1 MAPIAALMW
10 LVLGRTGVPALQES
24 GPKTALTFDRD
35 VAPIIF
41 TNCTVCHRPGGS
53 GPVSLL
59 TYRDVQK
66 HENQIVA
73 VTRSRLMPPWLPE
86 PGYGSFVDERR
97 LSDQEIRTIQL
108 WVAQG
113 GQEGVSSD
121 MPPAPEFSEGWQ
133 LGRPDLVIQ
142 PPEPY
147 FLKAGGNADSWPRF
161 LLPVPISGTHY
172 VKGVEI
178 DPGNPRAVHHC
189 YIVIDRSQML
199 HFANG
204 EVYETGSFGMENQV
218 ASGAA
223 ELDSRFL
230 TWRSG
235 TLPFF
240 EPEGATW
247 RLDKNT
253 DLTLTMHL
261 LPSGKTEEIQPKV
274 ALYFSDQPPRKFP
287 MLLHLEH
294 DSDIDIP
301 PGVKDY
307 HVADD
312 LVLPTD
318 VKVLALLPHAHYLCR
333 EMQAYA
339 TLPDGTRQWLIRI
352 ERWNFDWQGVFRYLN
367 PISLPKGS
375 TLSMR
380 YAYDNTAG
388 NPLNP
393 HNPPRRVVGGPK
405 STDEMADLWLEV
417 LPDRREDLFEL
428 EIALMRHKLEKY
440 PHDVEGYAELGNA
453 LRAKGKNQEALETHP
468 ESPPATALFSFGGPN
483 GRIEA

>member
-1 MAPIAALMW
+1 
-10 LVLGRTGVPALQES
+10 
-24 GPKTALTFDRD
+24 
-35 VAPIIF
+35 
-41 TNCTVCHRPGGS
+41 
-53 GPVSLL
+53 
-59 TYRDVQK
+59 
-66 HENQIVA
+66 
-73 VTRSRLMPPWLPE
+73 
-86 PGYGSFVDERR
+86 
-97 LSDQEIRTIQL
+97 
-108 WVAQG
+108 
-113 GQEGVSSD
+113 
-121 MPPAPEFSEGWQ
+121 MPPAPEVSEGWQ
-133 LGRPDLVIQ
+133 LGKPDLVISL
-142 PPEPY
+142 PEPY

-189 YIVIDRSQML
+189 YIVIDRSQTL

-230 TWRSG
+230 TWRPG

-274 ALYFSDQPPRKFP
+274 ALYFSDQPPTKFP

-307 HVADD
+307 PVADD

-333 EMQAYA
+333 EMQAFA

-352 ERWNFDWQGVFRYLN
+352 ERWNFDWQGVFRYLT

-380 YAYDNTAG
+380 YTYDNTAG

-393 HNPPRRVVGGPK
+393 HNPPRRVFGGPK

-428 EIALMRHKLEKY
+428 EIALMRHRLEKY
-440 PHDVEGYAELGNA
+440 PHDVEGFAELGNA
-453 LRAKGKNQEALETHP
+453 LRAKGKNQEALGALSQAALLAPDNVQVQNNLGTVLGSLGNLDEAVTHFREAVRLRPDYFVACFNLANALRKRGDLKEATVYYGQAARLRP
-468 ESPPATALFSFGGPN
+468 ESVEAHNRLGLAYAQQGNFAAAVVQFQNALRLNPHDSFAQEGLAGAQSALGTGN
-483 GRIEA
+483 